1 MNIKV
6 LKRSKGLLKIE
17 VEGEGHTFGH
27 LLQEALLQDKNV
39 DWAGYDLPHPLFN
52 KPTVTIRMKG
62 EAAPEKALERAA
74 KKIRA
79 DTEEFIGK
87 FTSSVKAEN

>member
-6 LKRSKGLLKIE
+6 LKRSKGLLKVE

-27 LLQEALLQDKNV
+27 LLQQALLEDKSV

-52 KPTVTIRMKG
+52 RPTVTIRMKG

-74 KKIRA
+74 KKIRQ
-79 DTEEFIGK
+79 DTEEFIEK
-87 FTSSVKAEN
+87 FSTSVKAEN

>member
-27 LLQEALLQDKNV
+27 LLQEALLEDKNV

-52 KPTVTIRMKG
+52 RPTVTIRMKG

-74 KKIRA
+74 KKIRQ
-79 DTEEFIGK
+79 DTAEFIEK
-87 FTSSVKAEN
+87 FSSSVKAEN